1 MVPVVL
7 VPLDQGARSFGP
19 LDQETRS
26 FGPRPG
32 QRAVDGLIWIAG

>member
-19 LDQETRS
+19 LDHGARS
-26 FGPRPG
+26 FGPLDQGVRI
-32 QRAVDGLIWIAG
+32 VLVS